1 MVPGQEKIKRQFGKK
16 IFTAEVAEGAE
27 KREKVFQE
35 SDSK

>member
-1 MVPGQEKIKRQFGKK
+1 MVPGEEAIKRQFEKK
-16 IFTAEVAEGAE
+16 IFTAGVAESAE